1 LALYLLFS
9 FLLQCDY
16 DKAQDMRRVHH
27 AIVMNIQ
34 RDIKM
39 CKEKETG
46 AKNRLIVERKANSD
60 NDVPYSKWIILPNE
74 SYKWDFIL

>member
-1 LALYLLFS
+1 
-9 FLLQCDY
+9 
-16 DKAQDMRRVHH
+16 
-27 AIVMNIQ
+27 
-34 RDIKM
+34 M

-60 NDVPYSKWIILPNE
+60 NNVPYSKWIILPNE